1 MKSDAPMAGGGR
13 CGRML
18 LLQERE
24 DLQPE
29 CPHCGIALDRLYYHR
44 IRPMI
49 TARRIYFCPECRKVL
64 GVSHDGN
71 PWMGI

>member
-1 MKSDAPMAGGGR
+1 
-13 CGRML
+13 ML

-24 DLQPE
+24 DVQPV
-29 CPHCGIALDRLYYHR
+29 CPHCGVALDRLYYHR
-44 IRPMI
+44 IRQMV

-71 PWMGI
+71 PWLGI

>member
-1 MKSDAPMAGGGR
+1 
-13 CGRML
+13 ML
-18 LLQERE
+18 LLEERE

-29 CPHCGIALDRLYYHR
+29 CPHCGVALDRIFYHR
-44 IRPMI
+44 TRQMI
-49 TARRIYFCPECRKVL
+49 TARRIFFCPECRKVL